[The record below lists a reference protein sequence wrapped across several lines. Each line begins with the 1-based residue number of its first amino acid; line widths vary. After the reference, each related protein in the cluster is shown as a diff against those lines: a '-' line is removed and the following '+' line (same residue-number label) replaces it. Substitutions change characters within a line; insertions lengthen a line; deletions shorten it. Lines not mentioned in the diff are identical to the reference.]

1 MICARCAPNRQTFS
15 IGRRL
20 PRTGGLIPRWRGSP
34 LEDLGIYGLQ
44 AALYLSGEMP
54 ESVSAQS
61 FRPAGDPR
69 FSQIAA
75 SMSSQLRF
83 PSGAIAQLATSYD
96 SLSNNFVDA
105 HGTEGAILLDPA
117 TSYSGQTL
125 KVENREGEPRM
136 LTPGDPE
143 RQFAGELDR
152 FANAIRDGSE
162 IIVPG
167 EMGLRDVRLM
177 EAINL
182 SARERRIVRLNPD
195 GTMRG

>member
-1 MICARCAPNRQTFS
+1 
-15 IGRRL
+15 
-20 PRTGGLIPRWRGSP
+20 
-34 LEDLGIYGLQ
+34 
-44 AALYLSGEMP
+44 
-54 ESVSAQS
+54 
-61 FRPAGDPR
+61 
-69 FSQIAA
+69 
-75 SMSSQLRF
+75 
-83 PSGAIAQLATSYD
+83 
-96 SLSNNFVDA
+96 
-105 HGTEGAILLDPA
+105 
-117 TSYSGQTL
+117 
-125 KVENREGEPRM
+125 M